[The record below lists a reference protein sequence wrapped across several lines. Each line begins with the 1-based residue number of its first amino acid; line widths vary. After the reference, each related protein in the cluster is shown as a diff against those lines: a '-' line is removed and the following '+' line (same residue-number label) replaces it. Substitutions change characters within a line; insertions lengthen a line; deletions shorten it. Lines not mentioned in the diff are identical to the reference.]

1 MELFLAALMVIG
13 IFVVGPAL
21 IGFAIVG
28 TVVLRERMRTAR
40 ALKHEAEAAATAVE
54 TKVEAVA
61 EPKLAEKGRQIAA
74 AGQKKAK

>member
-1 MELFLAALMVIG
+1 METALGMLMAIG
-13 IFVVGPAL
+13 IFIVGPAL

-61 EPKLAEKGRQIAA
+61 EPKLTEEERQIAA
-74 AGQKKAK
+74 AGQKKTE